1 MKIKVRDGV
10 GPKVRNYV
18 LADADFSIDLS
29 GISYGPSSFPGIFN
43 FGTNNVQIT
52 NLTPQVASIGL
63 GGELIKISNGIAR
76 FVVTKRG
83 IYIPV
88 VVDLSD
94 PSVPPTVVTSE
105 PQNLPVPPSYY
116 TALNALMTRSE
127 PEIVSMLGTKP
138 GGAVNMELWS
148 ARNSTGTP
156 PTYTRNPNLW
166 CAPLG
171 SQLNA
176 AVAYKS
182 FSAQSYGGLL
192 ISPRHVLYCDH
203 AKPHAA
209 NTWPVNYGDSRPC
222 TLQFVLNNG
231 TVVQAVQIAQ
241 TTRSTTRNSPGAYI
255 PADWPVGATSA
266 PDLCV
271 AVLDRDVQALG
282 VHVMPIPLLT
292 QEELDYISSL
302 NIPTLHVT
310 QGWERV
316 TNYLPSTP
324 ISNYP
329 QYNNAMV
336 AVGRGDRS
344 GTAYASIDYAVGD
357 GDSGT
362 PAMILLDGTL
372 YLERILIGGGGVGV
386 QVANN
391 LNHINAM
398 IAVAEND
405 AIARGKLTARTGIT
419 VTATQ
424 ITT

>member
-1 MKIKVRDGV
+1 MKIKVRDGS

-29 GISYGPSSFPGIFN
+29 GVSYGPSSFPGVFN

-52 NLTPQVASIGL
+52 NLTPEVATIGL
-63 GGELIKISNGIAR
+63 GGELIKISNGVAR

-83 IYIPV
+83 IDIPV
-88 VVDLSD
+88 TVDLSD
-94 PSVPPTVVTSE
+94 PSVTPTVVTSE
-105 PQNLPVPPSYY
+105 PQTLPVPPSYY
-116 TALNALMTRSE
+116 TALNALMTRSG
-127 PEIVSMLGTKP
+127 PEIVSMLGNKP
-138 GGAVNMELWS
+138 GGATNMELWS
-148 ARNSTGTP
+148 ARNSKGTP

-166 CAPLG
+166 CAPLV
-171 SQLNA
+171 SQLSA

-182 FSAQSYGGLL
+182 FSAQSYGGIL

-209 NTWPVNYGDSRPC
+209 NTWPVNYGDSRPSM
-222 TLQFVLNNG
+222 LQFVLGNG
-231 TVVQAVQIAQ
+231 TVVQAVQLAQ
-241 TTRSTTRNSPGAYI
+241 TTRRISRDQPGAYI
-255 PADWPVGATSA
+255 PTDWPSGSASA

-271 AVLDRDVQALG
+271 ALLDRDVQALG
-282 VHVMPIPLLT
+282 VHVMPIPLLA

-310 QGWERV
+310 QGWERA
-316 TNYLPSTP
+316 TNSLPSTP

-344 GTAYASIDYAVGD
+344 GTAYESIDYAVGD

-391 LNHINAM
+391 IDHINSM

-405 AIARGKLTARTGIT
+405 AISRGKLASRTGIT
-419 VTATQ
+419 VSATQ
-424 ITT
+424 ITV